1 MSERTYQITL
11 PSGLAEALVATL
23 EQVLKEAGFQ
33 ETLKA
38 GEVGGVETDI
48 WQREKAQVVIT
59 FRETE
64 TEEKVTIW
72 SQGTDGAAI
81 VKAAACRL
89 VLKLLEA
96 LPPEICQTL
105 EPAVTQLREL
115 AALAKDLS
123 TD

>member
-33 ETLKA
+33 ETLRA
-38 GEVGGVETDI
+38 GEAGGVEMSA
-48 WQREKAQVVIT
+48 WQRGEAQVVIT
-59 FRETE
+59 LREAE
-64 TEEKVTIW
+64 TEETITV
-72 SQGTDGAAI
+72 SSRGSDGAAI

-105 EPAVTQLREL
+105 KPTIAQLREL
-115 AALAKDLS
+115 ATLAKS
-123 TD
+123 